1 MDFRAPYPTKLTI
14 HIPCYNEEMTIDGTL
29 DAVAALADHLAPRI
43 AVQVVTVDDASKDG
57 TARRL
62 EERADSWESGE
73 MVVVRHGVNRGKGAA
88 IQTAREHATG
98 DIVVIQDADLEY
110 VPPDI
115 PALIQPIIEGRADA
129 VVGTRFGGAGAHRV
143 LYFWHRMGNG
153 VLTLLSNMFT
163 NLNLTD
169 MEVGYKAFRRDV
181 FRLMHLTN
189 QRFGIEPE
197 IVARLSQMGA
207 RVYEVP
213 ISYHGRTYAEGKK
226 ITWRDGVAAL
236 GHILRAHF
244 SSGRQQR
251 LPVRARTPIRSLPA
265 IVVR

>member
-1 MDFRAPYPTKLTI
+1 MKLSI
-14 HIPCYNEEMTIDGTL
+14 LIPCYNEEATIDATL
-29 DAVAALADHLAPRI
+29 DAVAAFAERMAPSLE
-43 AVQVVTVDDASKDG
+43 VQVVTVDDASRDG
-57 TARRL
+57 TASRL
-62 EERADSWESGE
+62 QARADTWDEGE
-73 MVVVRHGVNRGKGAA
+73 FVFAQHPVNRGKGAA
-88 IQTAREHATG
+88 IQTARMHTTG

-110 VPPDI
+110 DPVDI
-115 PALIQPIIEGRADA
+115 PALIQPILEERADA
-129 VVGTRFGGAGAHRV
+129 VLGTRFGGSGAHRV

-153 VLTLLSNMFT
+153 GLTFLSNMFT

-169 MEVGYKAFRRDV
+169 MEVGYKAFRLEA

-236 GHILRAHF
+236 GHILRAHL
-244 SSGRQQR
+244 SSGSQRR
-251 LPVRARTPIRSLPA
+251 LPVRMRTPVRSMTA
-265 IVVR
+265 ITVR